1 MKTEPLISNE
11 LRSSTAE
18 PYLRWIIRAFDSWED
33 GVGVIRGQKNS
44 KADWKDLKIAII
56 NAKAFIEVLDKN
68 K

>member
-18 PYLRWIIRAFDSWED
+18 PYLRWIIRTFDSWEE
-33 GVGVIRGQKNS
+33 KNS

-68 K
+68 KIK